1 MSNLLKA
8 DLYRI
13 TRPRGLRGALWQY
26 LTVSAAC
33 FFIVYLVFRMI
44 AGGFDPATGQANSV
58 TIFASPS
65 SLLGSALGDLFP
77 LFACFFVVEH
87 TLADFKEGFARTLI
101 SSRLGKLSYFA
112 ERIVFAGILT
122 AIIFVALSIMTFIVG
137 FACDVRFGSS
147 DTPVELI
154 VWSLGVCLNV
164 WALASICLIFA
175 YATRIVPLSYI
186 TAFLLCTA
194 LVPELSALASGLIHG
209 YAPQLIGLADALTEL
224 ACWMP
229 SNLVTRLCASGMAPL
244 AEGFGSL
251 GQALPG
257 GGLTQVIVAPL
268 LWLVAASTLI
278 LAICRKRDV

>member
-1 MSNLLKA
+1 MLNLLKA

-33 FFIVYLVFRMI
+33 FLMVYLVFRMI
-44 AGGFDPATGQANSV
+44 AGGFDPATGQATSY
-58 TIFASPS
+58 TIFASPTA
-65 SLLGSALGDLFP
+65 LLGSALGDLFP

-112 ERIVFAGILT
+112 ERIVLAGILT
-122 AIIFVALSIMTFIVG
+122 AIIFAALSIMTLIVG
-137 FACDVRFGSS
+137 FACGMRFGSS
-147 DTPVELI
+147 DTPFELI
-154 VWSLGVCLNV
+154 IWSLGVCLNV
-164 WALASICLIFA
+164 WALTSICLVFA

-209 YAPQLIGLADALTEL
+209 YAPQFIGLADVLTEF

-229 SNLVTRLCASGMAPL
+229 SNLVSKLCAGGAAPL

-251 GQALPG
+251 GAALPDG
-257 GGLTQVIVAPL
+257 GFTQVIVAPL
-268 LWLVAASTLI
+268 PWLAAASALI
-278 LAICRKRDV
+278 LTICRKRDV